1 LDLDKAEG
9 AIVLWDMAKGRN
21 VVFKEYD
28 PDQAMLLPPSLEE
41 LISKAHA
48 VRVVASVIERIDIE
62 PLVETYKGGGTSSYH
77 PRMLLKVLVYAYLNN
92 IYSSRRIEG
101 ALKENIHFMWL
112 SGMKRPDHHTIN
124 RFRGQRLKNNIREV
138 FTQVV
143 LLLMEA
149 GHVDLKAVYTD
160 GTKLEANAN
169 KYTFVWAKSIATNK
183 KKMKARL
190 EELWDY
196 AQGVA
201 AEELRGEDPGEMQ
214 ELDPQKVEQTID
226 AINAA
231 LKGKPVEKE
240 VQQKLSYARKNWGPN
255 LRKYRMQELILGER
269 GSYSKTDPHATFMRM
284 KDDHMGN
291 GQLKAGYNVQ
301 WSTQDQF
308 IVHYSL
314 HQDTTDTKTL
324 IPHYEQLKAQ
334 LGKLPGA
341 AVADAGYGSE
351 QNYEYLEAE
360 SVEAFVKYNYF
371 HREQQKSHQEKYPF
385 EQGRLYYNAA
395 RNEYTCP
402 MGQPM
407 RHIGDQR
414 STTKAG
420 HPQNVSRYQA
430 HNCAGCPLNGACHK
444 AKGNRI
450 IEVNHRLN
458 QLKAQARELL
468 TSEEG
473 LRHRSTRPIEVESA
487 FGNLK
492 QNKGFTRFM
501 LRGLHKVTLEIGL
514 LSTAINLKKWARILQ
529 NKTEEGLQSGLSC
542 LRWAIFQRFAT
553 APIG

>member
-1 LDLDKAEG
+1 
-9 AIVLWDMAKGRN
+9 MALRRR

-41 LISKAHA
+41 LIGKTHA
-48 VRVVASVIERIDIE
+48 VRVVSEVIERIDIE
-62 PLVETYKGGGTSSYH
+62 PLMETFKGGGTSSYH

-92 IYSSRRIEG
+92 TYSSRRIE
-101 ALKENIHFMWL
+101 AAIKENIHFMWL
-112 SGMKRPDHHTIN
+112 AGMKRPDHHTIN

-160 GTKLEANAN
+160 GTKIEANAN

-201 AEELRGEDPGEMQ
+201 AEELHGDDPGEMQ

-231 LKGKPVEKE
+231 LKDKPVEKK
-240 VQQKLSYARKNWGPN
+240 VTQKLSYAKKNWGAN
-255 LRKYRMQELILGER
+255 LRKYQMQESILGTR
-269 GSYSKTDPHATFMRM
+269 GSYSKTDTQATFMRM

-314 HQDTTDTKTL
+314 HQDTTDTRTL

-334 LGKLPGA
+334 LGKLPQA

-371 HREQQKSHQEKYPF
+371 HREQLKSHQHKHPF
-385 EQGRLYYNAA
+385 EQSRLHYNAA
-395 RNEYTCP
+395 RNQYICP

-420 HPQNVSRYQA
+420 HIQTVSRYQA
-430 HNCAGCPLNGACHK
+430 LNCAGCPLNGTCHK
-444 AKGNRI
+444 AQGNRI

-458 QLKAQARELL
+458 QHKAKARERL

-473 LRHRSTRPIEVESA
+473 LKHRSARPVEVESA

-501 LRGLHKVTLEIGL
+501 LRGIDKVSLEIGL
-514 LSTAINLKKWARILQ
+514 LSTAINLKKWVRIIQKKALESLDNAFCLFRTAMRSPLQ
-529 NKTEEGLQSGLSC
+529 VTHC
-542 LRWAIFQRFAT
+542 
-553 APIG
+553 P

>member
-1 LDLDKAEG
+1 
-9 AIVLWDMAKGRN
+9 
-21 VVFKEYD
+21 VFKEYD
-28 PDQAMLLPPSLEE
+28 PDQAMLLPPSLDE
-41 LISKAHA
+41 LIGRTHA
-48 VRVVASVIERIDIE
+48 VRVVNDVIDRIDIE
-62 PLVETYKGGGTSSYH
+62 PLMESYKGGGTSSYH

-92 IYSSRRIEG
+92 VFSSRRIE
-101 ALKENIHFMWL
+101 AAVKENIHFMWL
-112 SGMKRPDHHTIN
+112 AGMKRPDHHTIN
-124 RFRGQRLKNNIREV
+124 RFRGERLKNNIREV

-143 LLLMEA
+143 VLLMEA

-160 GTKLEANAN
+160 GTKIEANAN

-183 KKMKARL
+183 KKMKAQL
-190 EELWDY
+190 EELWNY

-201 AEELRGEDPGEMQ
+201 AEELRGDDPGEMQ
-214 ELDPQKVEQTID
+214 ELDPQKVEETID

-231 LKGKPVEKE
+231 LKGKPVEKK
-240 VQQKLSYARKNWGPN
+240 VQQKLSYAKKNWGSN
-255 LRKYRMQELILGER
+255 LRKYQVQEGILGER
-269 GSYSKTDPHATFMRM
+269 GSYSKTDPDATFMRM

-314 HQDTTDTKTL
+314 HQDTTDTRTL

-334 LGKLPGA
+334 LGKLPQA

-360 SVEAFVKYNYF
+360 SVEAYVKYNYF
-371 HREQQKSHQEKYPF
+371 HREQQKSHQEKHPF
-385 EQGRLYYNAA
+385 EQSKLYYNAA
-395 RNEYTCP
+395 RNQYICP

-407 RHIGDQR
+407 RHIGDQL

-420 HPQNVSRYQA
+420 HVQTVSRYEA
-430 HNCAGCPLNGACHK
+430 LNCAGCTLRGACHK

-458 QLKAQARELL
+458 MLKAQARERL

-473 LRHRSTRPIEVESA
+473 LAHRSARPVEVESA

-501 LRGLHKVTLEIGL
+501 LRGVDKVALETGL
-514 LSTAINLKKWARILQ
+514 LAVAINLKKMARILHEKAQ
-529 NKTEEGLQSGLSC
+529 ERIEKALIGLWHQPPKASLDFF
-542 LRWAIFQRFAT
+542 LR
-553 APIG
+553 

>member
-1 LDLDKAEG
+1 
-9 AIVLWDMAKGRN
+9 MASRRN

-28 PDQAMLLPPSLEE
+28 PDQAMLLPPSLDE
-41 LISKAHA
+41 LIGRTHA
-48 VRVVASVIERIDIE
+48 VRVVNDVIDRIDIE
-62 PLVETYKGGGTSSYH
+62 PLMESYKGGGTSSYH

-92 IYSSRRIEG
+92 VFSSRRIE
-101 ALKENIHFMWL
+101 AAVKENIHFMWL
-112 SGMKRPDHHTIN
+112 AGMKRPDHHTIN
-124 RFRGQRLKNNIREV
+124 RFRGERLKNNIREV

-143 LLLMEA
+143 VLLMEA

-160 GTKLEANAN
+160 GTKIEANAN

-183 KKMKARL
+183 KKMKAQL

-201 AEELRGEDPGEMQ
+201 AEELRGDDPGEMQ

-231 LKGKPVEKE
+231 LKGKPVEKK
-240 VQQKLSYARKNWGPN
+240 VQQKLSYAKKNWGSN
-255 LRKYRMQELILGER
+255 LRKYQVQEGILGER
-269 GSYSKTDPHATFMRM
+269 GSYSKTDPDATFMRM

-314 HQDTTDTKTL
+314 HQDTTDTRTL

-334 LGKLPGA
+334 LGKLPQA

-360 SVEAFVKYNYF
+360 SVEAYVKYNYF
-371 HREQQKSHQEKYPF
+371 HREQQKSHQEKHPF
-385 EQGRLYYNAA
+385 EQSKLYYNAA
-395 RNEYTCP
+395 RNQYICP

-407 RHIGDQR
+407 RHIGDQL

-420 HPQNVSRYQA
+420 HVQTVSRYEA
-430 HNCAGCPLNGACHK
+430 LTCAGCTLRGACHK

-458 QLKAQARELL
+458 MLKAQARERL

-473 LRHRSTRPIEVESA
+473 LAHRSARPVEVESA

-501 LRGLHKVTLEIGL
+501 LRGVDKVALETGL
-514 LSTAINLKKWARILQ
+514 LAVAINLKKMARILHEKAQ
-529 NKTEEGLQSGLSC
+529 ERIEKALIGLWYQPPTASFDFF
-542 LRWAIFQRFAT
+542 LR
-553 APIG
+553 

>member
-1 LDLDKAEG
+1 
-9 AIVLWDMAKGRN
+9 
-21 VVFKEYD
+21 
-28 PDQAMLLPPSLEE
+28 MLLPPSLEE
-41 LISKAHA
+41 LISKTHA
-48 VRVVASVIERIDIE
+48 VRVVGSVIDRIDIG
-62 PLVETYKGGGTSSYH
+62 PLVDTFKGGGTSSYH

-92 IYSSRRIEG
+92 IYSSRRIE
-101 ALKENIHFMWL
+101 AAIKENIHFMWL
-112 SGMKRPDHHTIN
+112 AGMKQPDHHTIN
-124 RFRGQRLKNNIREV
+124 RFRGQRLKDHIREV

-160 GTKLEANAN
+160 GTKIEANAN
-169 KYTFVWAKSIATNK
+169 KYTFVWAKSIATNR
-183 KKMKARL
+183 KKMQAQL

-201 AEELRGEDPGEMQ
+201 AEELHGDDPGEMQ
-214 ELDPQKVEQTID
+214 ELDPQKVEQAID

-231 LKGKPVEKE
+231 LKGKE
-240 VQQKLSYARKNWGPN
+240 VDKKVRQKLSYARKNWGDN
-255 LRKYRMQELILGER
+255 LRKYQMQERIVGER
-269 GSYSKTDPHATFMRM
+269 GSYSKTDPDATFMRM

-308 IVHYSL
+308 IVQYSL
-314 HQDTTDTKTL
+314 HQDTTDTRTL
-324 IPHYEQLKAQ
+324 IPHYEQLQAQ
-334 LGKLPGA
+334 LGKLPQA

-351 QNYEYLEAE
+351 QNYAYLEKE
-360 SVEAFVKYNYF
+360 NVEAFVKYNYF
-371 HREQQKSHQEKYPF
+371 HREQQKSHQEKHPF
-385 EQGRLYYNAA
+385 EQSKLHYDAA
-395 RNEYTCP
+395 GNRYICP

-407 RHIGDQR
+407 SYIGEQR

-420 HPQNVSRYQA
+420 YEQTVSRYQA
-430 HNCAGCPLNGACHK
+430 RNCAGCPLNGACHK

-473 LRHRSTRPIEVESA
+473 LKHRSTRPIEVESA

-501 LRGLHKVTLEIGL
+501 LRGIEKVSLETGL
-514 LSTAINLKKWARILQ
+514 LSTAINLKKWARIIQEKAQEDLD
-529 NKTEEGLQSGLSC
+529 NALFLVRSTRHSPVHSL
-542 LRWAIFQRFAT
+542 LRL
-553 APIG
+553 

>member
-1 LDLDKAEG
+1 
-9 AIVLWDMAKGRN
+9 MAKRGN
-21 VVFKEYD
+21 VVFKHFD
-28 PDQAMLLPPSLEE
+28 PGQGMLLPPSLEE
-41 LISKAHA
+41 LIGKTHA
-48 VRVVASVIERIDIE
+48 VRVVSQVIDRIDLD

-77 PRMLLKVLVYAYLNN
+77 PRMLLKVLVYAYLSN
-92 IYSSRRIEG
+92 IYSSRRIE
-101 ALKENIHFMWL
+101 AAIKENIHFMWL
-112 SGMKRPDHHTIN
+112 AGMQRPDHHTIN
-124 RFRGQRLKNNIREV
+124 RFRGQRLKNSIREV

-160 GTKLEANAN
+160 GTKIEANAN

-183 KKMKARL
+183 KKMKAQL

-201 AEELRGEDPGEMQ
+201 AEELDGEDPGDMQ
-214 ELDPQKVEQTID
+214 EIDAQKVEQTIE

-231 LKGKPVEKE
+231 LKDKPVEKK
-240 VQQKLSYARKNWGPN
+240 VRQKLSYAGKNWGAN
-255 LRKYRMQELILGER
+255 LRKYQMQESILGER
-269 GSYSKTDPHATFMRM
+269 GSYSKTDTDATFMRM

-314 HQDTTDTKTL
+314 HQDTTDTRTL

-334 LGKLPGA
+334 LGQLPKA

-351 QNYEYLEAE
+351 QNYEYLETE

-385 EQGRLYYNAA
+385 EQGRLYYNVA
-395 RNEYTCP
+395 RNEYICP

-473 LRHRSTRPIEVESA
+473 LKHRSTRPIEVESA

-492 QNKGFTRFM
+492 QNKGFTRLM
-501 LRGLHKVTLEIGL
+501 LRGLDKVALEIGL

-529 NKTEEGLQSGLSC
+529 RKAEDGLQSGLC
-542 LRWAIFQRFAT
+542 HLRSTIFPQIAT
-553 APIG
+553 APIV

>member
-1 LDLDKAEG
+1 
-9 AIVLWDMAKGRN
+9 MAKRGN

-41 LISKAHA
+41 LIGKTHA
-48 VRVVASVIERIDIE
+48 VRVVSEVIERIDME
-62 PLVETYKGGGTSSYH
+62 PLMETYKGGGTSSYH

-92 IYSSRRIEG
+92 TYSSRRIE
-101 ALKENIHFMWL
+101 AAVKENIHFMWL

-160 GTKLEANAN
+160 GTKIEANAN
-169 KYTFVWAKSIATNK
+169 KYTFVWAKSIATNR
-183 KKMKARL
+183 KKMKTQL

-201 AEELRGEDPGEMQ
+201 AEELQGEDPGEMQ
-214 ELDPQKVEQTID
+214 QLDPQKVEQTID

-231 LKGKPVEKE
+231 LKGKEVDKK
-240 VQQKLSYARKNWGPN
+240 VQQKLSYARKNWGDN
-255 LRKYRMQELILGER
+255 LRKYQMQESILGER
-269 GSYSKTDPHATFMRM
+269 GSYSKTDPQATFMRM

-291 GQLKAGYNVQ
+291 GQLKAAYNVQ
-301 WSTQDQF
+301 WSTQHQF
-308 IVHYSL
+308 ILHYSL
-314 HQDTTDTKTL
+314 HQDATDTRTL
-324 IPHYEQLKAQ
+324 IPHYQQLQAQ
-334 LGKLPGA
+334 LGKLPEA

-351 QNYEYLEAE
+351 QNYEYLEAQN
-360 SVEAFVKYNYF
+360 VEAFVKYNYF
-371 HREQQKSHQEKYPF
+371 HLEQKKSLQEKRPF
-385 EQGRLYYNAA
+385 EQSKLHYDAA
-395 RNEYTCP
+395 RNQYICP

-420 HPQNVSRYQA
+420 HIQTASRYQA
-430 HNCAGCPLNGACHK
+430 LNCAGCPLNGACHK
-444 AKGNRI
+444 ARGNRI

-458 QLKAQARELL
+458 ELKAKARERL

-473 LRHRSTRPIEVESA
+473 LMHRSARPVEVESA

-492 QNKGFTRFM
+492 ENKGFTRFM
-501 LRGLHKVTLEIGL
+501 LRGIEKVSLEIGL
-514 LSTAINLKKWARILQ
+514 LSTAINLKKWVRIIQ
-529 NKTEEGLQSGLSC
+529 KKAQEELENAFFLIRVATSPPLHTLQS
-542 LRWAIFQRFAT
+542 R
-553 APIG
+553 

>member
-1 LDLDKAEG
+1 
-9 AIVLWDMAKGRN
+9 MAKRRN

-41 LISKAHA
+41 LIGKTHA
-48 VRVVASVIERIDIE
+48 VRVVASVIDRIDLE
-62 PLVETYKGGGTSSYH
+62 PLMETYKGGGTSSYH
-77 PRMLLKVLVYAYLNN
+77 PRMLLKVLVYAYLSN
-92 IYSSRRIEG
+92 IYSSRGIE
-101 ALKENIHFMWL
+101 AAIKENIHFMWL
-112 SGMKRPDHHTIN
+112 AGMKQPDHHTIN
-124 RFRGQRLKNNIREV
+124 RFRGQRLKNSIREV

-160 GTKLEANAN
+160 GTKIEANAN

-183 KKMKARL
+183 KKMKAQL

-201 AEELRGEDPGEMQ
+201 AEELDGEDPGEMQ
-214 ELDPQKVEQTID
+214 EIDAHKVEQTIE
-226 AINAA
+226 AINTA
-231 LKGKPVEKE
+231 LKDKPVEKKMR
-240 VQQKLSYARKNWGPN
+240 QKLSYAKKNWGPA
-255 LRKYRMQELILGER
+255 LHKYRVQELILGER
-269 GSYSKTDPHATFMRM
+269 GSYSKTDQDATFMRM

-308 IVHYSL
+308 ITHYSL

-324 IPHYEQLKAQ
+324 IPHYQQLKAQ
-334 LGKLPGA
+334 LGQLPKA

-371 HREQQKSHQEKYPF
+371 HREQQKSHQEKHPF
-385 EQGRLYYNAA
+385 EQSRLHYDAA
-395 RNEYTCP
+395 RNQYICP

-414 STTKAG
+414 STSKAG
-420 HPQNVSRYQA
+420 HPITVSRYQA

-444 AKGNRI
+444 AKGDRI

-473 LRHRSTRPIEVESA
+473 LKHRSTRPVEVESA

-501 LRGLHKVTLEIGL
+501 LRGLEKVSLEIGL

-529 NKTEEGLQSGLSC
+529 KKAQEGVESAFLFCRSSIFTPLP
-542 LRWAIFQRFAT
+542 AIQHR
-553 APIG
+553 

>member
-1 LDLDKAEG
+1 
-9 AIVLWDMAKGRN
+9 MASARK
-21 VVFKEYD
+21 VVFKQYD
-28 PDQAMLLPPSLEE
+28 PGQAMLLPPSLEE
-41 LISKAHA
+41 LIDKTHA
-48 VRVVASVIERIDIE
+48 VRVVCDVIDRIDIT
-62 PLVETYKGGGTSSYH
+62 PLVETFKGGGTSSYH
-77 PRMLLKVLVYAYLNN
+77 PRMLLKVLVYAYVNN
-92 IYSSRRIEG
+92 IYSSRRIE
-101 ALKENIHFMWL
+101 AAIKENIHFMWL
-112 SGMKRPDHHTIN
+112 AGMKRPDHHTIN
-124 RFRGQRLKNNIREV
+124 RFRGQRLKDHIREV

-160 GTKLEANAN
+160 GTKIEANAN

-196 AQGVA
+196 AQRVA
-201 AEELRGEDPGEMQ
+201 AEELQGEDPGDMQ
-214 ELDPQKVEQTID
+214 ELDPQKVELTID

-231 LKGKPVEKE
+231 LKGKEVEKK
-240 VQQKLSYARKNWGPN
+240 VTQKLSYAKKNWGAN
-255 LRKYRMQELILGER
+255 LRKYRMQESILGER
-269 GSYSKTDPHATFMRM
+269 GSYSKTDTDATFMRM

-301 WSTQDQF
+301 WSTRDQF
-308 IVHYSL
+308 ITHYSL

-324 IPHYEQLKAQ
+324 IPHYQGLQGQ
-334 LGKLPGA
+334 LGQLPKA

-351 QNYEYLEAE
+351 QNYEYLEGE
-360 SVEAFVKYNYF
+360 GVEAYVKYNYF
-371 HREQQKSHQEKYPF
+371 HREQQGSHQEKHPF

-395 RNEYTCP
+395 RNEYICP

-414 STTKAG
+414 SMTKAG
-420 HPQNVSRYQA
+420 HPYTVSRYQA
-430 HNCAGCPLNGACHK
+430 RNCAGCPLNGVCHK
-444 AKGNRI
+444 AKGDRI

-458 QLKAQARELL
+458 QLKAKARQLL

-473 LRHRSTRPIEVESA
+473 LHHRSTRPVEVESA

-501 LRGLHKVTLEIGL
+501 LRGLDKVSLEIGL
-514 LSTAINLKKWARILQ
+514 LSTAINLTKWARILQ
-529 NKTEEGLQSGLSC
+529 EKARESLNSIQSFFS
-542 LRWAIFQRFAT
+542 AT
-553 APIG
+553 NFTPRETIGHV

>member
-1 LDLDKAEG
+1 MQADNDITVNTAVTMQSGVSLKLAAINNVNVNANVTTSGGGNLRLEADTDASGVGAVTLGSVTIDAPLIVGDLG
-9 AIVLWDMAKGRN
+9 
-21 VVFKEYD
+21 KEYSGKLMIGSNVSFAQD
-28 PDQAMLLPPSLEE
+28 AETFGLLTYSAGSL
-41 LISKAHA
+41 S
-48 VRVVASVIERIDIE
+48 VASGKT
-62 PLVETYKGGGTSSYH
+62 LTLKG
-77 PRMLLKVLVYAYLNN
+77 
-92 IYSSRRIEG
+92 
-101 ALKENIHFMWL
+101 
-112 SGMKRPDHHTIN
+112 GMKRPDHHTIN

-514 LSTAINLKKWARILQ
+514 LSTA
-529 NKTEEGLQSGLSC
+529 G
-542 LRWAIFQRFAT
+542 
-553 APIG
+553 

>member
-1 LDLDKAEG
+1 
-9 AIVLWDMAKGRN
+9 MADRTFGMASRK
-21 VVFKEYD
+21 VVFKHYD
-28 PDQAMLLPPSLEE
+28 PGQAMLLPPSLEE
-41 LISKAHA
+41 LIDKTHA
-48 VRVVASVIERIDIE
+48 VRVVGDVIDRIDIE
-62 PLVETYKGGGTSSYH
+62 PLLETFKGGGTSSYH

-92 IYSSRRIEG
+92 IYSSRRIE
-101 ALKENIHFMWL
+101 AAVKENIHFMWL
-112 SGMKRPDHHTIN
+112 AGMKRPDHHTIN
-124 RFRGQRLKNNIREV
+124 RFRGQRLKNHIREV

-149 GHVDLKAVYTD
+149 GHVDLKAAYTD
-160 GTKLEANAN
+160 GTKIEANAN
-169 KYTFVWAKSIATNK
+169 KYTFVWAKSIATNR
-183 KKMKARL
+183 KKMKAQL
-190 EELWDY
+190 EDLWDY

-201 AEELRGEDPGEMQ
+201 AEELQGDDPGEMQ
-214 ELDPQKVEQTID
+214 ELDPQKVEETID

-231 LKGKPVEKE
+231 LKGKPVEKK
-240 VQQKLSYARKNWGPN
+240 VAQKLSYAKRNWGPA
-255 LRKYRMQELILGER
+255 LRKYKMQESILGER
-269 GSYSKTDPHATFMRM
+269 GSYSKTDPQATFMRM

-334 LGKLPGA
+334 LGKLPEA

-360 SVEAFVKYNYF
+360 SVEAYVKYNYF
-371 HREQQKSHQEKYPF
+371 HREQLKSHQEKHPF
-385 EQGRLYYNAA
+385 EQSKLHYNAV
-395 RNEYTCP
+395 RNQYICP

-420 HPQNVSRYQA
+420 HVQTVSRYQA

-458 QLKAQARELL
+458 ALKAKARERL
-468 TSEEG
+468 TSAEG
-473 LRHRSTRPIEVESA
+473 LMHRSARPVEVESA

-501 LRGLHKVTLEIGL
+501 LRGIDKVSLEIGL
-514 LSTAINLKKWARILQ
+514 LSTAINLKKWVRTIQKNALERLENAFGFIRAAIKSQPHLI
-529 NKTEEGLQSGLSC
+529 QS
-542 LRWAIFQRFAT
+542 
-553 APIG
+553 P